1 MEPETVLVV
10 VAHYDARPMGPLVA
24 LLDAMNATPA
34 GWPFRVRVV
43 ANQDSAKPLE
53 LPERH
58 RAIDVCYRENTGFN
72 LGAWDAGWR
81 KDPPHSAYL
90 FLQDECRV
98 VRADWVP
105 AFVRKA
111 AEAGVGLV
119 GECLSPL
126 WDATWEELEQEF
138 RGQQLPDHLVDGQ
151 PADRLSCY
159 RDYFRRQGIPP
170 GPRGDHLQSLIL
182 FARREVLQAIDGFP
196 LGRNHGEAIA
206 AEIGI
211 SKKVQALGLRICE
224 VGAEPF
230 AYIEHP
236 QWLHRRAQRRQAPVA
251 PPAQPTATPGSC
263 VQGGRP
269 VRRVALIFDS
279 KARPETTGV
288 YCRRA
293 LGRLVEVEHF
303 LPTELGRIPRQGFD
317 LYLNIDDGLHY
328 QFPPDL
334 RPCAWWAIDTH
345 LDFAWCLEKAR
356 SFDFVFA
363 AQRDGAEQLRQ
374 QGIAFAVWLPLACD
388 PELHGKRDVAKQF
401 DVCFVGNIFPGPRAD
416 LVDLLQRHFPNTFVG
431 QRYFE
436 EMAQTYAAT
445 RIVFNRSIRNDVNMR
460 VFEALASGSLLLTN
474 DLRENGQ
481 AELFHDG
488 VHLATYTDAE
498 DLLDKVRFYLHR
510 ETVRERIAAAG
521 RQEVLGRHTYRQRME
536 TLLAEVAKEL
546 EAPSGR
552 LATSVRAATARE
564 RTDPARSLTVAARTE
579 AGNGRDPGY
588 FDFARPDVLALI
600 PQSARR
606 VLDVGCGAGR
616 LGEALKRRQPAEVVG
631 IEFVEE
637 AAQASRER
645 LDQVL
650 LGDVEALEIHFA
662 SGSFDVVVCADVLE
676 HLRDPGRF
684 LRRARE
690 WLTPDGRL
698 IASIPNVRHHGVV
711 RGLLEGNWTYE
722 PAGLLD
728 RDHLRFF
735 TRREIEKLF
744 FRAGFRIGELA
755 MVAGP
760 GYDEWE
766 QRGKPGEV
774 KVGRLHIGGMTPE
787 EAQEFHVYQYLVNA
801 TRAPSAD
808 HGLTSIVIVTHNEL
822 AYTRQCV
829 DSIRQYTDEPYEL
842 IFVDNASTDGTV
854 EYLRSVPGAKIITN
868 PENRGFPAAANQG
881 IQAAAGKQIVLL
893 NNDTLVTTGWLG
905 RLLRALH
912 SDTRIGLVGP
922 CSNCVSGEQQVPV
935 RYEEIAGLDGFA
947 WDWGKAQD
955 RTVVDT
961 DRLVGFCLLIR
972 RELIEQIGLLDER
985 FGIGCFE
992 DDDYCLR
999 AVQAGFRVVI
1009 ARDAFVHHFGG
1020 RTFAGS
1026 GVDFGGLME
1035 MNRRL
1040 FQQKWQAAVAPSS
1053 NGVAQP
1059 ASPAQPSAEMRPYA
1073 VRLDARGGLRL
1084 NRDQPQLSLCMIV
1097 RNNAGTIGPCLE
1109 SIRRWVDEMI
1119 VVDTGSTDATPEIA
1133 AQLGARVF
1141 HFPWC
1146 DSFSAAR
1153 NESLRHARGR
1163 WIFWMDSDDTIDA
1176 ENGRKLRELAYRDA
1190 DPSILGY
1197 VMQVHCPGPGPDGE
1211 VDVTVVDHVKLFRNR
1226 PELRFDGRIHEQVLP
1241 AIRAAGGEVA
1251 QTDVFVVHSGY
1262 DHSPEGQKHKLE
1274 RDLHLLNLELAE
1286 RPEHPFTLFNLGM
1299 TYADV
1304 RRYPEAVDFLK
1315 RSIQHSDPGASHLR
1329 KAYALL
1335 VHAYSE
1341 LRQPESARQ
1350 MCQEGLSRFPR
1361 DAELRFREG
1370 VLLHEAGRLRE
1381 AVQVYLDIL
1390 QGDEERHFSSVD
1402 RGIKGFKARHNLAI
1416 VYQDLGDLVRAEDQW
1431 RRVLDEMPRYRAGWH
1446 GLGDVLLR
1454 QGKQQ
1459 EALTVA
1465 QGLVD
1470 QLGLRCEG
1478 LLLRSQAA
1486 VARGALDQA
1495 KADLKRAV
1503 EEFPNDPEAWEAW
1516 CRFLFDYGEPAEA
1529 EPALRELVRR
1539 DPANAAAYSNLG
1551 TLNLRL
1557 GRYAAAADCYRQSLR
1572 HRAGHA
1578 ATIAQLG
1585 QALQQCGRLEAA
1597 VPA

>member
-34 GWPFRVRVV
+34 GCPFRVRVV
-43 ANQDSAKPLE
+43 VNQDSAQPLA

-58 RAIDVCYRENTGFN
+58 RGIDVCYRENTGFN

-81 KDPPHSAYL
+81 KDPPYSAYL

-98 VRADWVP
+98 VRADWVA
-105 AFVRKA
+105 AFVRKG
-111 AEAGVGLV
+111 AEAGVGVV

-126 WDATWEELEQEF
+126 WDAPWEELEQQF

-182 FARREVLQAIDGFP
+182 FARREVLQAIDGFL

-224 VGAEPF
+224 VGPEPF

-236 QWLHRRAQRRQAPVA
+236 QWLHRRAQRHQAPVA
-251 PPAQPTATPGSC
+251 PPAQPAAAPASC

-293 LGRLVEVEHF
+293 LGSLVEVEHF
-303 LPTELGRIPRQGFD
+303 LPTELGRVPRQGFD
-317 LYLNIDDGLHY
+317 LYLNIDDGLRY
-328 QFPPDL
+328 AWPVDL
-334 RPCAWWAIDTH
+334 HPCAWWAIDTH

-374 QGIAFAVWLPLACD
+374 QGIASAVWLPLACD
-388 PELHGKRDVAKQF
+388 PELHGKHDVAKQF
-401 DVCFVGNIFPGPRAD
+401 DVCFVGNVFPGPRAD
-416 LVDLLQRHFPNTFVG
+416 LVDRIQRHFPNTFVG

-436 EMAQTYAAT
+436 VMAQTYSAS

-474 DLRENGQ
+474 DLTENGQ
-481 AELFHDG
+481 AELFRDG
-488 VHLATYTDAE
+488 LHLATYDDAE
-498 DLLDKVRFYLHR
+498 DLLDKVRFYLAR
-510 ETVRERIAAAG
+510 EAVRERIATAG
-521 RQEVLGRHTYRQRME
+521 RQEVLARHTYRHRME
-536 TLLAEVAKEL
+536 TLLAEVAKGL
-546 EAPSGR
+546 EARGQAGEDCSRRLQPAVAPQASACGYGVAQDPPPKTPSADVR
-552 LATSVRAATARE
+552 MSLADARD
-564 RTDPARSLTVAARTE
+564 R
-579 AGNGRDPGY
+579 GY
-588 FDFARPDVLALI
+588 FEFARPEVLALI
-600 PQSARR
+600 PESARR

-616 LGEALKRRQPAEVVG
+616 LGEALKRRQPVEVVG

-637 AAQASRER
+637 AARAARER

-650 LGDVEALEIHFA
+650 VGDMEELEIHFA
-662 SGSFDVVVCADVLE
+662 SGSFDAVVCADVLE

-684 LRRARE
+684 LRRARD

-698 IASIPNVRHHGVV
+698 IASIPNVRHHSVV

-735 TRREIEKLF
+735 TRREIEKMF
-744 FRAGFRIGELA
+744 YRAGFTISELA

-760 GYDEWE
+760 GYDEWV
-766 QRGKPGEV
+766 QRSKPGEV
-774 KVGRLHIGGMTPE
+774 KVGRLHIGGMAPD

-801 TRAPSAD
+801 TPAPSAD
-808 HGLTSIVIVTHNEL
+808 HGLTSIVIVTYNEL

-854 EYLRSVPGAKIITN
+854 EYLRSLPEGKIITN
-868 PENRGFPAAANQG
+868 AANRGFPAAANQG

-893 NNDTLVTTGWLG
+893 NNDTILTTGWLG

-912 SDTRIGLVGP
+912 SDARIGLVGP

-947 WDWGKAQD
+947 WDWGKTQD
-955 RTVVDT
+955 RVLVDT
-961 DRLVGFCLLIR
+961 DRLVSFCLLIR
-972 RELIEQIGLLDER
+972 QEVIDKIGLLDER
-985 FGIGCFE
+985 FGMGCFE

-999 AVQAGFRVVI
+999 AVQAGFRAVI

-1020 RTFAGS
+1020 RTFVGS
-1026 GVDFGGLME
+1026 GVDFDGLME
-1035 MNRRL
+1035 KNRRL
-1040 FQQKWQAAVAPSS
+1040 FQEKWRAPAAPIS
-1053 NGVAQP
+1053 NGVSEPPTSDQP
-1059 ASPAQPSAEMRPYA
+1059 PGAGREYA
-1073 VRLDARGGLRL
+1073 VRPDAGGGLRL
-1084 NRDQPQLSLCMIV
+1084 SRAVPQLSLCMIV

-1133 AQLGARVF
+1133 AQLGARVS

-1176 ENGRKLRELAYRDA
+1176 ENGQKLRELAYRDA

-1197 VMQVHCPGPGPDGE
+1197 VMQVHCHGPGG
-1211 VDVTVVDHVKLFRNR
+1211 RGR
-1226 PELRFDGRIHEQVLP
+1226 RGRDGRGSCQAVSQS
-1241 AIRAAGGEVA
+1241 AG
-1251 QTDVFVVHSGY
+1251 
-1262 DHSPEGQKHKLE
+1262 
-1274 RDLHLLNLELAE
+1274 
-1286 RPEHPFTLFNLGM
+1286 
-1299 TYADV
+1299 
-1304 RRYPEAVDFLK
+1304 
-1315 RSIQHSDPGASHLR
+1315 
-1329 KAYALL
+1329 
-1335 VHAYSE
+1335 
-1341 LRQPESARQ
+1341 
-1350 MCQEGLSRFPR
+1350 
-1361 DAELRFREG
+1361 
-1370 VLLHEAGRLRE
+1370 
-1381 AVQVYLDIL
+1381 
-1390 QGDEERHFSSVD
+1390 
-1402 RGIKGFKARHNLAI
+1402 
-1416 VYQDLGDLVRAEDQW
+1416 
-1431 RRVLDEMPRYRAGWH
+1431 
-1446 GLGDVLLR
+1446 
-1454 QGKQQ
+1454 
-1459 EALTVA
+1459 
-1465 QGLVD
+1465 
-1470 QLGLRCEG
+1470 
-1478 LLLRSQAA
+1478 
-1486 VARGALDQA
+1486 
-1495 KADLKRAV
+1495 
-1503 EEFPNDPEAWEAW
+1503 
-1516 CRFLFDYGEPAEA
+1516 
-1529 EPALRELVRR
+1529 PALRR
-1539 DPANAAAYSNLG
+1539 AY
-1551 TLNLRL
+1551 
-1557 GRYAAAADCYRQSLR
+1557 
-1572 HRAGHA
+1572 
-1578 ATIAQLG
+1578 
-1585 QALQQCGRLEAA
+1585 
-1597 VPA
+1597 P